1 MPAQRG
7 NYKRKTDAT
16 KSARP
21 TKGTQA
27 KNSRGS
33 RPSKPAKS
41 RSSQSQASQPR
52 REGRAQEI
60 LGVLLIAF
68 AVLVSIACLTYSPE
82 DSEYLSGDQACGGFP
97 NLIAPS
103 PFCISNVQN
112 AGGPLG
118 AWIAEAVVWKSFGY
132 VSLLLA
138 ILLIVCGYQILRKRS
153 LGSLTRLSLIL
164 ITSTGYFAV
173 LIGRVDMSLD
183 GVSLALFCGQWGSNA
198 AAWLASTT
206 GWLGSYVLLAVA
218 LVVSLLLL
226 TDGDFQRTLDRV
238 EHLFASIRSLVNQGR
253 AAAVKTL
260 ETAAAEDTGSEQLS
274 WDDLDKPPSDQEQP
288 DKEETEQVET
298 EPKPSRAT
306 VVDSRV
312 KPESTSTSDQ
322 ASEVQLSV
330 VGQVIEAKAHSV
342 KPRTV
347 RKSDGYKFPTIDL
360 LDKAD
365 ASTQQIDDEE
375 HEENKQV
382 LLDKLAIHNIEIQ
395 DITAVV
401 GPTVT
406 LYELTPAAGVKV
418 SRIKSL
424 EDDLAMAMAARG
436 IRMIAPIPGKTA
448 VGVEIPNRDRELVRV
463 RSVIGTKRFR
473 DADMELPVAL
483 GKTIEGKVYLQDLT
497 KMPHLLIA
505 GATGSGKSVGLNTL
519 IAGLLYACH
528 PSNLKFVM
536 IDPKKIEL
544 QQYRELG
551 DHFLAQPEEGGE
563 AIITEVADALEIL
576 RACEREMSERYDLLQ
591 DARVRGIK
599 KYNQLFAKGDLDVA
613 LGHRHLPY
621 IVVIIDEL
629 ADLMM
634 TAGKEIEAPIA
645 RLAQMARAI
654 GIHLVLATQ
663 RPSVDVITGLIKA
676 NFPSRVAFQVA
687 SKIDART
694 ILDQNGAEQLVG
706 NGDLL
711 YMSGSKLLRLQGPY
725 VSVEE
730 VDRLMHF
737 ICSQPGPEP
746 YTLPAVE
753 DDSLDSDGHA
763 LAGSDKNGRDELFAQ
778 AAQIVVLSQQGSV
791 SLIQRKLS
799 IGYTRAARIIDQLEE
814 AGIVGTYAG
823 AKAREV
829 LVSDTPTLDAMLQA

>member
-1 MPAQRG
+1 MPSPRG
-7 NYKRKTDAT
+7 NFKRNTDAKKTTGATTSRQTRNTERRT
-16 KSARP
+16 KTP
-21 TKGTQA
+21 
-27 KNSRGS
+27 
-33 RPSKPAKS
+33 KS
-41 RSSQSQASQPR
+41 RAAKAESTPPR
-52 REGRAQEI
+52 RKGRAQEV
-60 LGVLLIAF
+60 LGVLLIALS
-68 AVLVSIACLTYSPE
+68 VLISIACVTYSPS
-82 DSEYLSGDQACGGFP
+82 DSEHFASEGACGGFP
-97 NLIAPS
+97 DLITPS

-118 AWIAEAVVWKSFGY
+118 AWIAEGIVRGSFGY
-132 VSLLLA
+132 TSLLLA
-138 ILLIVCGYQILRKRS
+138 LLLIACGYRILRKRS
-153 LGSLTRLSLIL
+153 LRALVTPSLIML
-164 ITSTGYFAV
+164 TSTGYAAI
-173 LIGRVDMSLD
+173 LIGRLDQSLD
-183 GVSLALFCGQWGSNA
+183 VSVALFSGQWGADA
-198 AAWLASTT
+198 AGWLTSTT
-206 GWLGSYVLLAVA
+206 GWLGSYVILAAVII
-218 LVVSLLLL
+218 VSLLLL
-226 TDGDFQRTLDRV
+226 SDGDFQRSLDRV
-238 EHLFASIRSLVNQGR
+238 ERFVTSIRAAVSQGR
-253 AAAVKTL
+253 VAAVKTL
-260 ETAAAEDTGSEQLS
+260 ETATAKDSASEQLS
-274 WDDLDKPPSDQEQP
+274 WDDLDDSSGDVRAPEERTPKKTE
-288 DKEETEQVET
+288 KEP
-298 EPKPSRAT
+298 EPAAE
-306 VVDSRV
+306 VAEDS
-312 KPESTSTSDQ
+312 PAAPASNTPAEQ
-322 ASEVQLSV
+322 ASDVQLSV
-330 VGQVIEAKAHSV
+330 VGQVTEAKARSI
-342 KPRTV
+342 KPRSG
-347 RKSDGYKFPTIDL
+347 RQSDGYKFPSIDL
-360 LDKAD
+360 LDKD
-365 ASTQQIDDEE
+365 NASAQHIDDEE

-382 LLDKLAIHNIEIQ
+382 LLDKLAIHNIEIT

-448 VGVEIPNRDRELVRV
+448 VGVEIPNRKRELVRV

-473 DADMELPVAL
+473 DANMELPVAL

-505 GATGSGKSVGLNTL
+505 GATGSGKSVSLNTL
-519 IAGLLYACH
+519 IAGLLFACH

-544 QQYRELG
+544 QQYRDLG
-551 DHFLAQPEEGGE
+551 DHFLARAEGGSE
-563 AIITEVADALEIL
+563 AIITEVSDALEML
-576 RACEREMSERYDLLQ
+576 RACEREMAERYDLLQ
-591 DARVRGIK
+591 DARVRGVK
-599 KYNQLFAKGDLDVA
+599 QYNQLFVDGELDLSKG
-613 LGHRHLPY
+613 HKHLPY

-730 VDRLMHF
+730 VDRLMQY
-737 ICSQPGPEP
+737 IGSQPGPEP
-746 YTLPAVE
+746 YVLPVPE
-753 DDSLDSDGHA
+753 DESVLSDSSST
-763 LAGSDKNGRDELFAQ
+763 AGSGANGRDELFAQ

-814 AGIVGTYAG
+814 AGIVGTYVG

-829 LVSDTPTLDAMLQA
+829 LISDSLTLEALLKP